1 MPFLVIVNSQGSF
14 GEELIPTERILGDS
28 KVPWQIAAKSLTYKE
43 KEGAYI
49 AEGEVVISKGDQ
61 YLFADKAVYNVKT
74 ETAEVSGDVRFES
87 GGDILTG
94 ERGEFD
100 LKNQTGKIVKGCLFI
115 RENNFYISGEVM
127 EKVGENT
134 YRIQKCELT
143 TCDGYTAPWSIT
155 GADVKVTVEGY
166 GFIKHA
172 AFRARR
178 FPFLYVPY
186 MVFPAKIRRQSGLLP
201 PRAGYSTRNGADV
214 ELPFF
219 WAITD
224 RMDATFYQR
233 YMSERGYMQGLEF
246 RYMVNEGSKGI
257 FMFDMIPHD
266 AKDKNMNDSEDV
278 DISPFERD
286 NRTRYWARAR
296 ADQDLPFGMAARLD
310 VDYVSDQDYLLEF
323 DDKLIGY
330 QARPDL
336 VGESGRP
343 LEEKRSPTR
352 RSALRI
358 SRDGEGYSLQ
368 ALSSYHQRPEDPR
381 DNRTPQPLAGL
392 NFMMLPT
399 GIGKLP
405 IFFSVESD
413 TDYVGPHDGERGH
426 RFSLAPEVRFP
437 FRLGPYIEFEPSFG
451 YTLNSEWYVDD
462 RWDEYQDIIGAYD
475 VRARMMTGVE
485 RTYEVNW
492 RRARRLKHRIWPQL
506 SYRYRGLHSD
516 DDGRPWFEATYA
528 EGDINR
534 ITLSL
539 ANLLDARL
547 EDKKGDVTYRQWAT
561 LDLSQSYDI
570 AEARGR
576 GHRWGRREPFMPLS
590 AELIMRPFSNLD
602 FRGGVRWDYYDLA
615 VPDGN
620 VSFKLSVDRAGDRKD
635 KYKITYVYVG
645 DDPEDLRDYDWDIQA
660 NLEHSLSASADVNVA
675 LGFYLGS
682 SLESDL
688 EDSEIISNSYWLGY
702 QSQCWGAKLLVD
714 MEDDGM
720 SVMVGVNLLGLGDFG
735 TEQKTGE

>member
-1 MPFLVIVNSQGSF
+1 LPSLVIVNSQSAF
-14 GEELIPTERILGDS
+14 GEELISTERILGDS
-28 KVPWQIAAKSLTYKE
+28 KVPWQITAKTLTYKE

-61 YLFADKAVYNVKT
+61 YLFADKAVYNVKA

-94 ERGEFD
+94 DRGEFD
-100 LKNQTGKIVKGCLFI
+100 LKNQTGKIVNGCLFI

-134 YRIQKCELT
+134 YKIQKCELT
-143 TCDGYTAPWSIT
+143 TCDAYTSPWSIT
-155 GADVKVTVEGY
+155 GSEVKVTVEGY

-186 MVFPAKIRRQSGLLP
+186 MIFPAKIKRQSGLLP
-201 PRAGYSTRNGADV
+201 PRGGYSTRNGAV
-214 ELPFF
+214 MELPIF

-246 RYMVNEGSKGI
+246 RYIVNKDSKGI
-257 FMFDMIPHD
+257 FMFDIIPYD
-266 AKDKNMNDSEDV
+266 IKRKNMNDYEDME
-278 DISPFERD
+278 ISPFERN
-286 NRTRYWARAR
+286 NRTRYWARGR

-310 VDYVSDQDYLLEF
+310 VDYVSDQDYLREF
-323 DDKLIGY
+323 DANFIGY
-330 QARPDL
+330 EARPDL
-336 VGESGRP
+336 VSESGRP

-381 DNRTPQPLAGL
+381 NNRTPQPLAGL

-399 GIGKLP
+399 EIGKLP

-413 TDYVGPHDGERGH
+413 TDYVGRHDGERGH

-451 YTLNSEWYVDD
+451 YTLNTEWYEND
-462 RWDEYQDIIGAYD
+462 RGNGDQDFIGAYD
-475 VRARMMTGVE
+475 ARARIMTSLE

-492 RRARRLKHRIWPQL
+492 WSARRLKHRIWPQL
-506 SYRYRGLHSD
+506 SYRYRALHSD
-516 DDGRPWFEATYA
+516 DDDQPWFEPTYA
-528 EGDINR
+528 EGNINR
-534 ITLSL
+534 ITFSL

-547 EDKKGDVTYRQWAT
+547 EDRKGDVTYRQWTT
-561 LDLSQSYDI
+561 LDVNQSYDI

-576 GHRWGRREPFMPLS
+576 GHRWRRREPFRPLS
-590 AELIMRPFSNLD
+590 AELMVRPFSNLD
-602 FRGGVRWDYYDLA
+602 LRGGVRWDYYDLG

-620 VSFKLSVDRAGDRKD
+620 VSLDLSVERSGDRSD
-635 KYKITYVYVG
+635 KYKIDYIYVR
-645 DDPEDLRDYDWDIQA
+645 DDSEDLRDYDWDIQT
-660 NLEHSLSASADVNVA
+660 NLEHSLNASADVNIA
-675 LGFYLGS
+675 FGFYVGS
-682 SLESDL
+682 SLESNL
-688 EDSEIISNSYWLGY
+688 NESEIISNNYWLGY
-702 QSQCWGAKLLVD
+702 QSQCWGAKLLVGV
-714 MEDDGM
+714 EDEAM
-720 SVMVGVNLLGLGDFG
+720 NVMVGVNLLGLGDFG
-735 TEQKTGE
+735 TKQKFGD